1 MKLLNKRILVCSHYS
16 APYAGNFIK
25 FFLFLSKYVSEI
37 AFVFPLETKERDWIK
52 DIKHKVYFASP
63 VSPKSCQELE
73 SIIQDFH
80 PDIVHCNFEGYDI
93 AAVQAVRHL
102 DMKKHCK
109 VVWQLHDPLSYIPHP
124 IKALYQRFCFY
135 RHYGYYGRFAHIF
148 SVSEENVDFV
158 HRFNKKPIAF
168 IPNGADTERLH
179 ITFERSRKPFI
190 FLAFG
195 GRNISKRIDLL
206 IRAAQLLHKQK
217 EQNFEVWLTN
227 GTDTQQVAREI
238 VGNNFPS
245 WLKIVEQQADVSK
258 LYDRVSCFVSTSE
271 HETFS
276 YAICEASISG
286 LPVVQ
291 SDIEPT
297 MWNARNPSTFVF
309 HFPDIK
315 DLAEQMKKVMEYDPA
330 QLEER
335 CRKTSKTN
343 VRKYSLETW
352 ATKVI
357 DFYRS
362 L

>member
-1 MKLLNKRILVCSHYS
+1 
-16 APYAGNFIK
+16 
-25 FFLFLSKYVSEI
+25 
-37 AFVFPLETKERDWIK
+37 
-52 DIKHKVYFASP
+52 
-63 VSPKSCQELE
+63 
-73 SIIQDFH
+73 
-80 PDIVHCNFEGYDI
+80 
-93 AAVQAVRHL
+93 
-102 DMKKHCK
+102 MKKHCK

-158 HRFNKKPIAF
+158 HRFNKQPITF
-168 IPNGADTERLH
+168 IPNGTDTERLH

-206 IRAAQLLHKQK
+206 IRAAQLLHKQQ

-227 GTDTQQVAREI
+227 GTDTQKVVREI

-297 MWNARNPSTFVF
+297 MWNAGNPSTFVF

-315 DLAEQMKKVMEYDPA
+315 NLAEQMKKVMEYDPA

-343 VRKYSLETW
+343 FRKYSLETW

>member
-1 MKLLNKRILVCSHYS
+1 M
-16 APYAGNFIK
+16 
-25 FFLFLSKYVSEI
+25 
-37 AFVFPLETKERDWIK
+37 
-52 DIKHKVYFASP
+52 
-63 VSPKSCQELE
+63 
-73 SIIQDFH
+73 
-80 PDIVHCNFEGYDI
+80 
-93 AAVQAVRHL
+93 
-102 DMKKHCK
+102 
-109 VVWQLHDPLSYIPHP
+109 VWQLHDPLSYIPHP
-124 IKALYQRFCFY
+124 IKALYQRLCFY

>member
-1 MKLLNKRILVCSHYS
+1 M
-16 APYAGNFIK
+16 
-25 FFLFLSKYVSEI
+25 
-37 AFVFPLETKERDWIK
+37 KERFLNRIW
-52 DIKHKVYFASP
+52 V
-63 VSPKSCQELE
+63 
-73 SIIQDFH
+73 
-80 PDIVHCNFEGYDI
+80 
-93 AAVQAVRHL
+93 
-102 DMKKHCK
+102 
-109 VVWQLHDPLSYIPHP
+109 
-124 IKALYQRFCFY
+124 
-135 RHYGYYGRFAHIF
+135 
-148 SVSEENVDFV
+148 
-158 HRFNKKPIAF
+158 
-168 IPNGADTERLH
+168 
-179 ITFERSRKPFI
+179 FI

-206 IRAAQLLHKQK
+206 IRAAQLLHKQQ

-227 GTDTQQVAREI
+227 GTDTQKVVREI

-297 MWNARNPSTFVF
+297 MWNAGNPSTFVF

-315 DLAEQMKKVMEYDPA
+315 NLAEQMKKVMEYDPA

-343 VRKYSLETW
+343 FRKYSLETW